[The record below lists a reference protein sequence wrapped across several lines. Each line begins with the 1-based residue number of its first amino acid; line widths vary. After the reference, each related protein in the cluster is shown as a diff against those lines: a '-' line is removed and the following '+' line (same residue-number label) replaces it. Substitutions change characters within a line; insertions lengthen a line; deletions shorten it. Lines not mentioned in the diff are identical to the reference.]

1 MICPSKLTRILAIF
15 LVFITIAS
23 CEQKQ
28 EIENVIYTEEE
39 LGVNI
44 QWPYTGYS
52 IVSNDLA
59 ENVTLKVSFA
69 NQIHESILTTIDV
82 GQSVRFKNE
91 RSSPNAVFESCS
103 RVSIVLAD
111 GTEIQCTNGATNA
124 WSKTFF
130 ENVEEIDDIEIVEI
144 EKKKIYHNLCNLVY
158 HIDQELIHKWS
169 SQHDNAPSLEPGGDW
184 PPIILDYS
192 QIDVEVCGGEFTVTV
207 LNYPTWWIL
216 VGYDEHD
223 PSAVIYPTSSD
234 GDTAYTF
241 DLLDGGWYHAQ
252 VPQKGQSN
260 QLVINVD
267 ENYSGQS
274 RSAIIEMGAGD
285 VFSSVTIHQN

>member
-1 MICPSKLTRILAIF
+1 MICPSKCTRILAIF
-15 LVFITIAS
+15 LVFITMES
-23 CEQKQ
+23 CKQKQ

-39 LGVNI
+39 LGVYI
-44 QWPYTGYS
+44 QWPYIGYS

-69 NQIHESILTTIDV
+69 NQIHEDILTTIGM

-91 RSSPNAVFESCS
+91 SFSQAVFESCS

-124 WSKTFF
+124 WSKSFF

-169 SQHDNAPSLEPGGDW
+169 SQHDNVPSLEDGGDW
-184 PPIILDYS
+184 PAIILDYS
-192 QIDVEVCGGEFTVTV
+192 QIDVEVCGGEFTITV
-207 LNYPTWWIL
+207 LNYPTWWII

-241 DLLDGGWYHAQ
+241 DLLDGGWYHAK

-260 QLVINVD
+260 QLVISVD
-267 ENYSGQS
+267 ENHSGQS
-274 RSAIIEMGAGD
+274 RSAIIEMEAGD
-285 VFSSVTIHQN
+285 VFSSVAIHQN

>member
-1 MICPSKLTRILAIF
+1 MICPSKCTRILAIF
-15 LVFITIAS
+15 FAFITMIS
-23 CEQKQ
+23 CTQKQ
-28 EIENVIYTEEE
+28 ETEDVIYTEEE

-44 QWPYTGYS
+44 QWPYIGYS

-59 ENVTLKVSFA
+59 ENITLKVSFA
-69 NQIHESILTTIDV
+69 NQIHEDILTRIDR

-91 RSSPNAVFESCS
+91 RSSPNAFFQSCS
-103 RVSIVLAD
+103 GVTIVLAD
-111 GTEIQCTNGATNA
+111 GTEIQCTNGAINA

-130 ENVEEIDDIEIVEI
+130 EKVEKMDEIEIVEI

-158 HIDQELIHKWS
+158 HIDQELINKWS
-169 SQHDNAPSLEPGGDW
+169 SQHDNVPSLEDGGDW
-184 PPIILDYS
+184 PAIVLDHS
-192 QIDVEVCGGEFTVTV
+192 QIDVEACGGEFTITA

-216 VGYDEHD
+216 SGYDEHN
-223 PSAVIYPTSSD
+223 PSSVVYPTSSD
-234 GDTAYTF
+234 GDAAYTF
-241 DLLDGGWYHAQ
+241 DLLDGGWYHAR

-260 QLVINVD
+260 QLVVNVD

-274 RSAIIEMGAGD
+274 RSAVIEMEAGD